1 MILEDSM
8 SKKQKV
14 LEAEVTEEGLKAED
28 NNAINNAVAGNKTET
43 KKTKEKDKSKDKEK
57 NKKKDKKDKK
67 DKKSFGR
74 KIKETTSELKKVT
87 WPTFGEVCKK
97 TGIVIAFV
105 LIAGVFLYGVNYL
118 LGGLVNLLINGTWV

>member
-1 MILEDSM
+1 M

>member
-1 MILEDSM
+1 M

-14 LEAEVTEEGLKAED
+14 LEAEVIEEGLKAED

>member
-1 MILEDSM
+1 M

-28 NNAINNAVAGNKTET
+28 NNAINNAVAGNKTEN

-67 DKKSFGR
+67 DKKGFSR

-118 LGGLVNLLINGTWV
+118 LGGLVNLLINGTWI

>member
-1 MILEDSM
+1 M

-118 LGGLVNLLINGTWV
+118 LGGLVNLLINGAWI

>member
-1 MILEDSM
+1 M

-67 DKKSFGR
+67 DKKGFSR

>member
-1 MILEDSM
+1 M

-28 NNAINNAVAGNKTET
+28 NNAINNAVAGNKTEN

>member
-28 NNAINNAVAGNKTET
+28 NNAINNAVAGNKTEN

>member
-1 MILEDSM
+1 M

-118 LGGLVNLLINGTWV
+118 LGGLVNLLINGTWI